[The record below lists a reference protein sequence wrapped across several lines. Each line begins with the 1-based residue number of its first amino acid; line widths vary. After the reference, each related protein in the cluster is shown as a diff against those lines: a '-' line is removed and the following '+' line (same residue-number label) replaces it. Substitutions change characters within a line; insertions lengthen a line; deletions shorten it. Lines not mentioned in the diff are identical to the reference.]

1 MDFWTGD
8 VRASIQQEGR
18 KFASV
23 YHMYHTASCKHVRLA
38 LRTARRSCGV
48 VLNFTHCVSRA
59 AQQQQQAPATPASK
73 QIRSGSDSIYIL
85 AVNIPTD
92 ATTSTFDPRVFRETW
107 GRQRLG
113 GRGARVNDLQPPG
126 RGGEGVG
133 PPIFDRPRYF
143 SLDERYPTGD

>member
-1 MDFWTGD
+1 MLS
-8 VRASIQQEGR
+8 RICRQEMFVLLFSR
-18 KFASV
+18 RVARL
-23 YHMYHTASCKHVRLA
+23 HPCITCLA

-48 VLNFTHCVSRA
+48 VLNFPHCVSTA
-59 AQQQQQAPATPASK
+59 AQQQRQAPATTPASK

-107 GRQRLG
+107 GRHRLG

-133 PPIFDRPRYF
+133 PPIFDRPPYF
-143 SLDERYPTGD
+143 SLVERYHTGD

>member
-1 MDFWTGD
+1 MLS
-8 VRASIQQEGR
+8 RICRQEMFVLLFSR
-18 KFASV
+18 RVARL
-23 YHMYHTASCKHVRLA
+23 HPCITCLA

-48 VLNFTHCVSRA
+48 VLNFPHCVSTA
-59 AQQQQQAPATPASK
+59 AQQQRQAPATTPASK

-113 GRGARVNDLQPPG
+113 GRGARVNGLQLPG

-133 PPIFDRPRYF
+133 PPIFDRPPYF
-143 SLDERYPTGD
+143 SLVERYHTGD